1 MFDEG
6 YLSFTLISGALRCA
20 SLYAPIGS
28 FAVQQPHVSF
38 VEICGFLYKDED
50 GFFRLE
56 RLSSILSARCPHEDY
71 PFRVQVKLQF

>member
-28 FAVQQPHVSF
+28 FAVQQPQVSF
-38 VEICGFLYKDED
+38 VEICGF
-50 GFFRLE
+50 FI
-56 RLSSILSARCPHEDY
+56 IL
-71 PFRVQVKLQF
+71 